1 MTVLIITYSRKSL
14 CIETNEVKEETLI
27 MLAQVLSQ
35 GTKVTDVGGVY
46 SILDMEH
53 ISIWLYK
60 QEKSRKV
67 MPPII
72 PF

>member
-53 ISIWLYK
+53 ISI
-60 QEKSRKV
+60 
-67 MPPII
+67 
-72 PF
+72 